1 MIDPH
6 HAKQVHQDYL
16 EILDSILR
24 QIKSKGQFQGTEADK
39 AVTIIV
45 DKQKVHRVGNSQATS
60 FSTITPEQV
69 DKLNQALQ
77 NPQALQGAVKIY
89 IGNNKVYHAN
99 NGKLITD
106 KLGLS
111 PKQEQSATSTT
122 EATLT
127 PKKLRQQLDTV
138 ASQVK
143 QQQSTL
149 PTRSNAVSVK
159 QLQLEVGSLSQQ
171 IAILESSVS
180 RLNKGL
186 ESLSALREPT
196 NVKNSR
202 LQTWLKSAS
211 TKVKTVA
218 QNWSSQVKS
227 LFVPDVEQLQKQIAQ
242 VNTRSQNLFEAK
254 GQEISADVKTLL
266 HAVGSKQP
274 DGSVT
279 FESNSFQ
286 FRQLGDTIS
295 ILARDGSDVVSNN
308 SIATSASLGQLQAL
322 DGLQEKVKQELT
334 NNTTQ
339 TRSSGQ
345 ARRR

>member
-16 EILDSILR
+16 EILDAILR
-24 QIKSKGQFQGTEADK
+24 QIRSKGQFQGVDTSK

-45 DKQKVHRVGNSQATS
+45 DKQKVHRVGNSQSTS

-77 NPQALQGAVKIY
+77 NPQALQGAIKIY

-99 NGKLITD
+99 NGKLLTD

-111 PKQEQSATSTT
+111 PRQEQSATSTT
-122 EATLT
+122 SATLT
-127 PKKLRQQLDTV
+127 PKKLRQQLDAV

-143 QQQSTL
+143 QQQSTI

-171 IAILESSVS
+171 IAQLESSVS

-186 ESLSALREPT
+186 ESLSAHQEPT
-196 NVKNSR
+196 SVKNSR
-202 LQTWLKSAS
+202 LQTWLKEGS

-218 QNWSSQVKS
+218 QSWLAQVKKF
-227 LFVPDVEQLQKQIAQ
+227 LVPEVEQIRKQIETVQAS
-242 VNTRSQNLFEAK
+242 SQNLMESK
-254 GQEISADVKTLL
+254 GKEISASVKTMLDV
-266 HAVGSKQP
+266 VGSKQP

-286 FRQLGDTIS
+286 FRQLGNTIS
-295 ILARDGSDVVSNN
+295 IKARDGSDVMSNN
-308 SIATSASLGQLQAL
+308 SMATTASVEQLQAL
-322 DGLQEKVKQELT
+322 DGLQQKVKQELT
-334 NNTTQ
+334 NNTAQ
-339 TRSSGQ
+339 TRSSSQ